1 MLAQPCVHGA
11 ALWRRTRAPSFP
23 VPEPLRRPAR
33 HYARGGH
40 AEEDVIE
47 PEQSG
52 AARGGSAGTSPAHVL
67 SWITAWQAED
77 DALLA
82 ARQRAREIG
91 IPAVDVPTAAAL
103 RVLAA
108 ASAARH
114 AVELGT
120 GTGVATL
127 ALLRGLTPDGVL
139 TTIDSEPEHQRLARL
154 SIAEAGTRSGRVRFI
169 AGRALDV
176 LPRLSDAA
184 YDLVVCDAAA
194 AEAVDYLPSALRI
207 LRPGGL
213 LAYVGALADGRV
225 ANPSARDPEVVAARE
240 LSRAVRD
247 EPRLVPAL
255 LPVGG
260 GLLVAVA
267 DPPPA

>member
-1 MLAQPCVHGA
+1 MLARLCRQRPRPRCG
-11 ALWRRTRAPSFP
+11 F
-23 VPEPLRRPAR
+23 PAR
-33 HYARGGH
+33 PRHPSPTTLAAGH

-52 AARGGSAGTSPAHVL
+52 AARGGSAGASPAHVL
-67 SWITAWQAED
+67 SWITAWQDED
-77 DALLA
+77 DVTLA

-91 IPAVDVPTAAAL
+91 VPAVDVPTAAAL

-108 ASAARH
+108 ASTARH

-154 SIAEAGTRSGRVRFI
+154 SITEAGTRSGRVRFI

-184 YDLVVCDAAA
+184 YDLMVCDAAA

-213 LAYVGALADGRV
+213 VVYVGALAGGRV
-225 ANPSARDPEVVAARE
+225 ADPSARDPEVVAARE

-260 GLLVAVA
+260 GLLVAVRT
-267 DPPPA
+267 DPPSA